1 MDYEA
6 WLWNRLYCPP
16 EYNNINWV
24 VKNEYDNRKEGNQK
38 KSRGNICWIFYCQ
51 QGLHASHIKSVH
63 LFMANANGKSF
74 SCRKLAELTFFRA
87 EKIHLSRVVS
97 AVKDELRPPKE
108 VIYWTPCYC
117 CTNKVA
123 QNGWK
128 INLNIAHPFTLANKT
143 FPMIFIHCELQ
154 FLFAI
159 FQHNLILR
167 KTLLVL
173 RHFSLLFQTVFKGNF
188 TVKIE
193 DSLNLICQIIIVLAS
208 SGKKTCAMYA
218 I

>member
-1 MDYEA
+1 M
-6 WLWNRLYCPP
+6 NM
-16 EYNNINWV
+16 II
-24 VKNEYDNRKEGNQK
+24 GK
-38 KSRGNICWIFYCQ
+38 KGTKKIPGNICWIFYCQ

-87 EKIHLSRVVS
+87 QKIHLSRVVS

-128 INLNIAHPFTLANKT
+128 IHLNFAYPFTLAKKT
-143 FPMIFIHCELQ
+143 FSYDFHTLWTPVPFCNFSTQSNFAKNVVGAASFFSIIPNCFQRQ
-154 FLFAI
+154 FYRQNWRFFEFDLPDNNRACF
-159 FQHNLILR
+159 FR
-167 KTLLVL
+167 
-173 RHFSLLFQTVFKGNF
+173 
-188 TVKIE
+188 
-193 DSLNLICQIIIVLAS
+193 
-208 SGKKTCAMYA
+208 KKTCAMYA

>member
-1 MDYEA
+1 
-6 WLWNRLYCPP
+6 
-16 EYNNINWV
+16 
-24 VKNEYDNRKEGNQK
+24 
-38 KSRGNICWIFYCQ
+38 
-51 QGLHASHIKSVH
+51 
-63 LFMANANGKSF
+63 MANANGKSF

-87 EKIHLSRVVS
+87 QKIHLSRVVS

-128 INLNIAHPFTLANKT
+128 IHQKIAYPFTLANKT

-208 SGKKTCAMYA
+208 SGKRLVQCMQFRAQKIALCSALP
-218 I
+218 